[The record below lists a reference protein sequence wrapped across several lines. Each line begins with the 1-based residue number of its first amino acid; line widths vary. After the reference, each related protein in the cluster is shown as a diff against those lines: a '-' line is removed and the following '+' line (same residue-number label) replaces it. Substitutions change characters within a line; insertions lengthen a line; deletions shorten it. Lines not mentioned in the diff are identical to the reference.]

1 MEVFE
6 MTNDE
11 LNNLLEATAGVLL
24 RCFLLSVL
32 VLLIWFFF
40 TVAAADWIYNIHS
53 RWFQIDRS
61 RFDVIWYCGM
71 GIVKLIAFIFFLL
84 PYISI
89 KLVLKKRQ

>member
-1 MEVFE
+1 

-11 LNNLLEATAGVLL
+11 LNNLLEATAGVLI
-24 RCFLLSVL
+24 RCFLLCVL

-40 TVAAADWIYNIHS
+40 AVAAADWAYGIHS
-53 RWFQIDRS
+53 RWFRIDRS
-61 RFDVIWYCGM
+61 SFDAIWYGGM
-71 GIVKLIAFIFFLL
+71 GIVKLIAFVFFLF